1 MKGLIFFSLL
11 TCLYAHNKIRV
22 SGMYVLL
29 IKMEGF
35 MEEITVVSDGEF
47 LVFKSDSEKDLEMD
61 VYYGYD
67 SSKMNEGKKFLFTMT
82 ERQMIIK
89 NPDLNHRLFFLVCP
103 KEGKNYVISTR
114 LVNLDGTDN
123 FRDCGG
129 YETIEGRR
137 VKWGLLYRSDQL
149 SNISER
155 DVTFL
160 KNMGL
165 KTIVD
170 YRSKSEASAAP
181 NKEISDANTYSL
193 DPYAKTA
200 QLAAGSIDDDV
211 NKSILD
217 LLKEHKF
224 YPEKYGDPE
233 ENMYKQ
239 YKKFI
244 YSDSSKKAYRE
255 LIKLILDEHNL
266 PLVQHCRGGKDRT
279 GFGVAIILLALGVR
293 EECVIYDYTL
303 TTQYRVTKN
312 KKQMNLYKKYTK
324 DEQTLTLLSTLQ
336 QSKEIY
342 METAINE
349 MKKTYGSIDSYL
361 KDALGI
367 DQDVKEKLKEIFLY
381 EEC

>member
-1 MKGLIFFSLL
+1 
-11 TCLYAHNKIRV
+11 
-22 SGMYVLL
+22 
-29 IKMEGF
+29 

-114 LVNLDGTDN
+114 LVNLDGTYN

-155 DVTFL
+155 DITFL

-193 DPYAKTA
+193 DPNAKTA